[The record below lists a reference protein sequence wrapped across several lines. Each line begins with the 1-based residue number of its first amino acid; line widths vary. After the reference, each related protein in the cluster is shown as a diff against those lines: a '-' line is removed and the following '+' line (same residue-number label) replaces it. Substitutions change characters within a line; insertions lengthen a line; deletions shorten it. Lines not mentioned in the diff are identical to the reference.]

1 MSECLQLA
9 TLGRPFQLGMLY
21 DCRSDALI
29 PGVTLWDLQTLQSN
43 LDYRDQPSTEFH
55 IIASDS
61 MEKKAAALD
70 VSASL
75 KASFLGG
82 LVEVKGSAK
91 YLRDTKE
98 SEQQARVTLQYKATT
113 RFEQLTM
120 SHLGRQNITYPS
132 VFDEGSA
139 THVIT
144 AVLYG
149 AQAFFVFDQM
159 TSSTEKI
166 QNIQGNMEATIKCLP
181 MIAIQGEA
189 SLEMTEE
196 HKSHT
201 EKFSCTF
208 YGDFSL
214 KNNPTTFKD
223 AINIYATLPHLL
235 GPDGEH
241 SVPIRVWLYPLN
253 KLDSKAAQLVR
264 EISVGLVNHCQDVLE
279 QLSEA
284 MMRCNDLMKDSV
296 AVQFPEII
304 NVMLRFQKMCLEYK
318 LGFQGTLCKVLPSI
332 RGGGKEEVLLADIL
346 KNREQSPFKHQALT
360 TWLDDKARE
369 MRVVGRYLR
378 ILKDIPVVK
387 SESELDEMFMD
398 LATVYVVCYTF
409 TTLHHEDL
417 YLSEANNYVQSPTAQ
432 KMETQPPVDGVCTKR
447 QSDSWLNLPSVSQQ
461 MRKLSG
467 SFLDFATAN
476 IADGK
481 IKFAVGSVR
490 DDSNIGASIYLYDGG
505 CLENRCFV
513 PPSQPEIPTSSRTT
527 HDSVTLQLQPPTF
540 DAGEIVGYK
549 VEYRGS
555 QQEEWTILDTP
566 DQCHSFTK
574 PGLEPH
580 QEYHFRYR
588 AVTKVGVSKA
598 SESYRG
604 ITRPASPPG
613 KPVFQ
618 DCSSSPTLHWD
629 RPGQIGAD
637 VNIFRYR
644 IEYREEP
651 SDNLNTKDGLWQEVK
666 TTDAQC
672 HYCLEGLKPTTVY
685 RVQVSADCGET
696 GSSEASEEVSIK
708 IGNTPITIARKLR
721 TDTKLISTGNPS
733 IYKLKLQE
741 EIADEFKQL
750 VKCSFGKP
758 TTKHTMK
765 TIMVLG
771 ATGSGKTTLINGMIN
786 YILGVEW
793 GDNFRYKLIAEETGK
808 SQAES
813 QTSSITAY
821 QLHHQ
826 KGFNIDYSL
835 MIIDTPGFGDTRGIS
850 QDQQITEQIR
860 EFFSSP
866 QGVDHIDAVCFVV
879 QASLARL
886 THAQKYVF
894 DSILAIF
901 GKDIAE
907 NIQILVTFADGQP
920 PPILGAL
927 KLAEVPCPIDKCTDL
942 PVHFKFNNSAIFAQ
956 RPTSG
961 GENDDNFDA
970 MFWKMGANS
979 MKKFFTALNTMRTK
993 SLSLTREILM
1003 ERKQLEVTVQGLQT
1017 QIRVGLTKLEELR
1030 ETQQALNQHQ
1040 TERYA
1045 NKNFDFGFGRITRTD
1060 KELKEK
1066 YEKAYGE
1073 KMTQQNVMESLEQE
1087 FADVESTVLALVD
1100 QLSGSI
1106 RRLEEIA
1113 LRPNPL
1119 STPAYIDLMIQSEKE
1134 EAKPGFMERIQTLG
1148 EGSVPSMSWTPSPDG
1163 QWTFSM
1169 KKEPQAKA
1177 NQIPP
1182 PAHKTICKRDH
1193 RAPDI
1198 WELELGD
1205 SCWKNTAGYKGPDG
1219 TPPSSRSPRDG
1230 GTATEVAPTNQPTS
1244 CDGRGNSNGRSVPPT
1259 SRDGRGCNGRA
1270 ASCKW
1275 PTVTAPAR
1283 PLTDVIECEEA
1294 SPPVSNVAP
1303 PSAPL
1308 THTVHNSTLSQH
1320 GRSFTSPNMSERV
1333 PKLPVW
1339 SLRMEMNG
1347 SGDTDLSGTDGDPN
1361 RDQQQQ
1367 ETGPLPEE
1375 AHNRK

>member
-1 MSECLQLA
+1 MSANLQLA
-9 TLGRPFQLGMLY
+9 ALGRPFQLGMLY

-43 LDYRDQPSTEFH
+43 LDRRDQPSTEFH

-61 MEKKAAALD
+61 MESKSAVLN

-82 LVEVKGSAK
+82 LVKVKGSAK
-91 YLRDTKE
+91 YLSNTKE
-98 SEQQARVTLQYKATT
+98 SKQQARVTLQYKATT

-159 TSSTEKI
+159 ASSAEKM
-166 QNIQGNMEATIKCLP
+166 QDIQGNMEATIKLLP
-181 MIAIQGEA
+181 QIAIEGEA

-196 HKSHT
+196 QKSHA
-201 EKFSCTF
+201 EEFSCKF
-208 YGDFSL
+208 HGDFSL
-214 KNNPTTFKD
+214 KNNPTTFKE
-223 AINIYATLPHLL
+223 AINIYATLPNLL

-241 SVPIRVWLYPLN
+241 SVPITVWLYPLN

-264 EISVGLVNHCQDVLE
+264 EISVGLVNRCQDVLE
-279 QLSEA
+279 QLNEA
-284 MMRCNDLMKDSV
+284 VMRCNDLMKDSV
-296 AVQFPEII
+296 ADQFPEII
-304 NVMLRFQKMCLEYK
+304 NIIHRFQKMCLEYK
-318 LGFQGTLCKVLPSI
+318 LVFQGTLCKVLPSI

-346 KNREQSPFKHQALT
+346 KNREQSPFNDQALT

-369 MRVVGRYLR
+369 MRVVQLYLR

-387 SESELDEMFMD
+387 SQIEIHEMFMD
-398 LATVYVVCYTF
+398 LATVYVVCFTF

-417 YLSEANNYVQSPTAQ
+417 YLSEANNYLQSLTAQ
-432 KMETQPPVDGVCTKR
+432 KMETQPPADGACTQR
-447 QSDSWLNLPSVSQQ
+447 QSDSWLNLSSVSRK
-461 MRKLSG
+461 MRELSR
-467 SFLDFATAN
+467 SFLEFATAN

-481 IKFAVGSVR
+481 IKFAVVSVR

-540 DAGEIVGYK
+540 GAGEIVGYK

-566 DQCHSFTK
+566 DQCHSFTI

-598 SESYRG
+598 SESYRD

-637 VNIFRYR
+637 VNIFWYR

-651 SDNLNTKDGLWQEVK
+651 SVNFNMNDGLWEEVK
-666 TTDAQC
+666 TTGGQC
-672 HYCLEGLKPTTVY
+672 HFRLEGLKPTAVY
-685 RVQVSADCGET
+685 RVRVSADCGET

-708 IGNTPITIARKLR
+708 IGNTPITITRKHR
-721 TDTKLISTGNPS
+721 TDTQLISKGNPS

-741 EIADEFKQL
+741 EVADKSKQL

-758 TTKHTMK
+758 TSSYTMK

-771 ATGSGKTTLINGMIN
+771 ATGTGKTTLINGMIN

-793 GDNFRYKLIAEETGK
+793 GDNFRYMLIQEETGK

-821 QLHHQ
+821 MLHHQ
-826 KGFNIDYSL
+826 VGFNIDYSL
-835 MIIDTPGFGDTRGIS
+835 TIIDTPGFCTRGIS
-850 QDQQITEQIR
+850 RDQQITEQIR

-866 QGVDHIDAVCFVV
+866 QGVDQIDAVCFVV

-886 THAQKYVF
+886 TYTQKYVF
-894 DSILAIF
+894 DSILSMF

-907 NIQILVTFADGQP
+907 NIHIMVTFADGQP
-920 PPILGAL
+920 PPVLDILQS
-927 KLAEVPCPIDKCTDL
+927 AEVPCPKDTAGL

-956 RPTSG
+956 RPTSVNYGYECRSHDSGIG
-961 GENDDNFDA
+961 GGNDDNFDA

-979 MKKFFTALNTMRTK
+979 MKKFFTALNTMETK
-993 SLSLTREILM
+993 SLSLTREVLK
-1003 ERKQLEVTVQGLQT
+1003 ERKQFEVTVEGLQI
-1017 QIRVGLTKLEELR
+1017 QIRVVLAKREELR
-1030 ETQQALNQHQ
+1030 ITQQVLNQHQ
-1040 TERYA
+1040 TELDA
-1045 NKNFDFGFGRITRTD
+1045 
-1060 KELKEK
+1060 
-1066 YEKAYGE
+1066 
-1073 KMTQQNVMESLEQE
+1073 KMTQQNVMESLERE
-1087 FADVESTVLALVD
+1087 IDEVENTVLLLAD

-1113 LRPNPL
+1113 LSTNPL
-1119 STPAYIDLMIQSEKE
+1119 YTPDYIDLMIQSETE
-1134 EAKPGFMERIQTLG
+1134 EAKPRFMEQFQTLR
-1148 EGSVPSMSWTPSPDG
+1148 EIKEWAELIQKGSSPSMSWAPSPDG
-1163 QWTFSM
+1163 RRTFSM
-1169 KKEPQAKA
+1169 KNQPQDRA
-1177 NQIPP
+1177 NQMPP
-1182 PAHKTICKRDH
+1182 TAPNIICKSGLK
-1193 RAPDI
+1193 APDI
-1198 WELELGD
+1198 SVELGG
-1205 SCWKNTAGYKGPDG
+1205 SCSVSPSLECDPEQIPWCCLQGPGDLVKGKYLLVRLKLIEYHPH
-1219 TPPSSRSPRDG
+1219 PSRSPG
-1230 GTATEVAPTNQPTS
+1230 GNPRQVIQISPLALKSSLGIVKGVSANQS
-1244 CDGRGNSNGRSVPPT
+1244 SQRGA
-1259 SRDGRGCNGRA
+1259 C
-1270 ASCKW
+1270 C
-1275 PTVTAPAR
+1275 
-1283 PLTDVIECEEA
+1283 
-1294 SPPVSNVAP
+1294 
-1303 PSAPL
+1303 
-1308 THTVHNSTLSQH
+1308 H
-1320 GRSFTSPNMSERV
+1320 
-1333 PKLPVW
+1333 
-1339 SLRMEMNG
+1339 
-1347 SGDTDLSGTDGDPN
+1347 SGDIQGLTSALTVQEDAPSEAVRPIVNAATPLQLQTDASSTS
-1361 RDQQQQ
+1361 
-1367 ETGPLPEE
+1367 E
-1375 AHNRK
+1375 

>member
-1 MSECLQLA
+1 MSEFLQLA

-29 PGVTLWDLQTLQSN
+29 PGITLWDLQTLQSN
-43 LDYRDQPSTEFH
+43 LDCRDQPSTEFH

-61 MEKKAAALD
+61 MDKKATALN

-75 KASFLGG
+75 KASFLAG

-91 YLRDTKE
+91 YLSDTKE
-98 SEQQARVTLQYKATT
+98 SEQQARVTLHYKATAG
-113 RFEQLTM
+113 FYQLTM
-120 SHLGRQNITYPS
+120 NHLGRQNITYPS

-139 THVIT
+139 THVVT

-159 TSSTEKI
+159 ASSSENI
-166 QNIQGNMEATIKCLP
+166 QDIQGNMEVMIKHLP
-181 MIAIQGEA
+181 MIAIEGEA
-189 SLEMTEE
+189 SLEMTDEQ
-196 HKSHT
+196 SSQA
-201 EKFSCTF
+201 EKVSCTF

-214 KNNPTTFKD
+214 KNNPTTFKE

-235 GPDGEH
+235 GSGGEH
-241 SVPIRVWLYPLN
+241 SVPVTVWLYPLN
-253 KLDSKAAQLVR
+253 KLDTKAAQLVR
-264 EISVGLVNHCQDVLE
+264 EISVGLVNRWQRVLE

-284 MMRCNDLMKDSV
+284 VMRCNDLMKDSV
-296 AVQFPEII
+296 AVQFPEIRDRI
-304 NVMLRFQKMCLEYK
+304 FQFREMCPEYK
-318 LGFQGTLCKVLPSI
+318 LVFQGTLARVLPSI

-369 MRVVGRYLR
+369 MKVVRFYLR

-387 SESELDEMFMD
+387 SESELDDMLMD
-398 LATVYVVCYTF
+398 LTTDYVVCFTF

-417 YLSEANNYVQSPTAQ
+417 YLSEANNYLQSPTAQ
-432 KMETQPPVDGVCTKR
+432 KMETQPPADGACAQR
-447 QSDSWLNLPSVSQQ
+447 QSDSWFNLPSVSRK
-461 MRKLSG
+461 MRELSG

-481 IKFAVGSVR
+481 IKFAVVSVR

-513 PPSQPEIPTSSRTT
+513 PPLQPEIPTSIRTT

-540 DAGEIVGYK
+540 GAGEIVGYK

-566 DQCHSFTK
+566 DQCHSFTI
-574 PGLEPH
+574 PGLQPH

-651 SDNLNTKDGLWQEVK
+651 SDNFNMKNGLWEEVK
-666 TTDAQC
+666 TTDTQC
-672 HYCLEGLKPTTVY
+672 HYRLEGLKPTTVY
-685 RVQVSADCGET
+685 RVRVSADCGET

-708 IGNTPITIARKLR
+708 IGNTPITITRKHCR
-721 TDTKLISTGNPS
+721 DTQLIFKGNPS

-741 EIADEFKQL
+741 EIADKVKQL

-758 TTKHTMK
+758 TSKYTMK

-821 QLHHQ
+821 LLHHQ
-826 KGFNIDYSL
+826 VGFNIDYSL
-835 MIIDTPGFGDTRGIS
+835 TIIDTPGFGDTRGIS
-850 QDQQITEQIR
+850 RDQQITEQIR
-860 EFFSSP
+860 EFFTSP
-866 QGVDHIDAVCFVV
+866 QGVDQIDAVCFVA

-886 THAQKYVF
+886 THTQKYVF
-894 DSILAIF
+894 NSILAIF

-920 PPILGAL
+920 PPVLEAL
-927 KLAEVPCPIDKCTDL
+927 KLAEVPCPKDTTGL

-956 RPTSG
+956 RPTSVNYGNECRSHDSGVG

-979 MKKFFTALNTMRTK
+979 MKKFFTALNTMETK
-993 SLSLTREILM
+993 SLSLTREVLK
-1003 ERKQLEVTVQGLQT
+1003 ERKQLEVAVEGLQK
-1017 QIRVGLTKLEELR
+1017 QIRAGITKLEELR
-1030 ETQQALNQHQ
+1030 KTEQALNQHQ
-1040 TERYA
+1040 TELDA
-1045 NKNFDFGFGRITRTD
+1045 NKNFEYVIEVTDPVQVDISGSGKYITNCQKCFFTCHYPCIYSNDDDKRKCSAMDQQGNCNICPQKCIWNVHFNQKYKFDYVTKKEKRTYR
-1060 KELKEK
+1060 ELKEK
-1066 YEKAYGE
+1066 YEKAYGAR
-1073 KMTQQNVMESLEQE
+1073 MTQQNVMESLERE
-1087 FADVESTVLALVD
+1087 FDDVEYTVLALID

-1134 EAKPGFMERIQTLG
+1134 EAKPGFKERIQTLREVKEQAELIQKVENNENLLPG
-1148 EGSVPSMSWTPSPDG
+1148 ELKGGPIVG
-1163 QWTFSM
+1163 
-1169 KKEPQAKA
+1169 KKTQGKCSKII
-1177 NQIPP
+1177 N
-1182 PAHKTICKRDH
+1182 
-1193 RAPDI
+1193 
-1198 WELELGD
+1198 W
-1205 SCWKNTAGYKGPDG
+1205 
-1219 TPPSSRSPRDG
+1219 
-1230 GTATEVAPTNQPTS
+1230 
-1244 CDGRGNSNGRSVPPT
+1244 
-1259 SRDGRGCNGRA
+1259 
-1270 ASCKW
+1270 
-1275 PTVTAPAR
+1275 
-1283 PLTDVIECEEA
+1283 
-1294 SPPVSNVAP
+1294 
-1303 PSAPL
+1303 
-1308 THTVHNSTLSQH
+1308 
-1320 GRSFTSPNMSERV
+1320 FTSN
-1333 PKLPVW
+1333 K
-1339 SLRMEMNG
+1339 
-1347 SGDTDLSGTDGDPN
+1347 
-1361 RDQQQQ
+1361 
-1367 ETGPLPEE
+1367 
-1375 AHNRK
+1375 

>member
-29 PGVTLWDLQTLQSN
+29 PGVTLWDLQTLQNN
-43 LDYRDQPSTEFH
+43 LDRRDQPSTEFH

-61 MEKKAAALD
+61 MEKKANALD

-98 SEQQARVTLQYKATT
+98 SKQQARVTLQYKATT

-159 TSSTEKI
+159 ASSTEKI
-166 QNIQGNMEATIKCLP
+166 QDIQGNMEATIKCLP

-223 AINIYATLPHLL
+223 AINIYATLPNLL
-235 GPDGEH
+235 GSDGEH
-241 SVPIRVWLYPLN
+241 SVPITVWLYPLN

-264 EISVGLVNHCQDVLE
+264 EISVRLVNRCQDVLE
-279 QLSEA
+279 QLNEA
-284 MMRCNDLMKDSV
+284 VMRCNDLMKDSV

-304 NVMLRFQKMCLEYK
+304 NIILRFQKMCLEYK
-318 LGFQGTLCKVLPSI
+318 LGFQGTICKVLPSI
-332 RGGGKEEVLLADIL
+332 RGGGEEEVLLVNIL

-398 LATVYVVCYTF
+398 LATVYVVCFTF
-409 TTLHHEDL
+409 TKLHHEDL
-417 YLSEANNYVQSPTAQ
+417 YLSEANNYLQSPTAQ
-432 KMETQPPVDGVCTKR
+432 KIETQPPVDGACTKR
-447 QSDSWLNLPSVSQQ
+447 QSDSWLTLPSVSQQ
-461 MRKLSG
+461 MRKTSE
-467 SFLDFATAN
+467 SFLEFATAN

-505 CLENRCFV
+505 RLENQCFV

-540 DAGEIVGYK
+540 GAGEIVGYK

-566 DQCHSFTK
+566 DQCHSFTI

-588 AVTKVGVSKA
+588 AVTKVGVSKV

-618 DCSSSPTLHWD
+618 DCSPSAALHWD

-637 VNIFRYR
+637 VNIFRYS

-651 SDNLNTKDGLWQEVK
+651 SVNLTMKGGLWEEVK
-666 TTDAQC
+666 TTDTQC
-672 HYCLEGLKPTTVY
+672 HYCLEGLKPMTVY
-685 RVQVSADCGET
+685 RVRVSADCGET

-708 IGNTPITIARKLR
+708 IGNTPIRIARKLR
-721 TDTKLISTGNPS
+721 TDTKLISKGNPS

-741 EIADEFKQL
+741 EIADKVKQL

-758 TTKHTMK
+758 TSKHTK

-835 MIIDTPGFGDTRGIS
+835 TIIDTPGFGDTRGIS
-850 QDQQITEQIR
+850 RDQLITEQIR

-866 QGVDHIDAVCFVV
+866 QGVDQIDAVCFVA

-920 PPILGAL
+920 PPILSAL
-927 KLAEVPCPIDKCTDL
+927 KLAEVPCPKDKCTGL

-961 GENDDNFDA
+961 NYGNECRSHDSGVGGGNDDNFDA

-979 MKKFFTALNTMRTK
+979 MKKFFTALNTMETK
-993 SLSLTREILM
+993 SLSLTREVLK
-1003 ERKQLEVTVQGLQT
+1003 ERKQLEVAVVGLQT

-1030 ETQQALNQHQ
+1030 KTEQALNQHQ
-1040 TERYA
+1040 TELDA
-1045 NKNFDFGFGRITRTD
+1045 NKNFDYEIEVTHPVKEDISGTGYYITNCQKCFFTCHFPCGYSNDDD
-1060 KELKEK
+1060 KRECCAMDQQGNCMVCPLKCIWNVHFNQKYKFDYVTKKEKKTYSELKEK
-1066 YEKAYGE
+1066 YEKAYGA
-1073 KMTQQNVMESLEQE
+1073 KMSQQNVMESLKQE
-1087 FADVESTVLALVD
+1087 FADVKYTVLALID

-1148 EGSVPSMSWTPSPDG
+1148 KVKEQAELIQKVANNENMLPGGLKGGPMVGKSAGKKTEGRFSKVINWF
-1163 QWTFSM
+1163 TF
-1169 KKEPQAKA
+1169 K
-1177 NQIPP
+1177 
-1182 PAHKTICKRDH
+1182 
-1193 RAPDI
+1193 
-1198 WELELGD
+1198 
-1205 SCWKNTAGYKGPDG
+1205 
-1219 TPPSSRSPRDG
+1219 
-1230 GTATEVAPTNQPTS
+1230 
-1244 CDGRGNSNGRSVPPT
+1244 
-1259 SRDGRGCNGRA
+1259 
-1270 ASCKW
+1270 
-1275 PTVTAPAR
+1275 
-1283 PLTDVIECEEA
+1283 
-1294 SPPVSNVAP
+1294 
-1303 PSAPL
+1303 
-1308 THTVHNSTLSQH
+1308 
-1320 GRSFTSPNMSERV
+1320 
-1333 PKLPVW
+1333 
-1339 SLRMEMNG
+1339 
-1347 SGDTDLSGTDGDPN
+1347 
-1361 RDQQQQ
+1361 
-1367 ETGPLPEE
+1367 
-1375 AHNRK
+1375 

>member
-9 TLGRPFQLGMLY
+9 TLGRSFQLGMLY

-29 PGVTLWDLQTLQSN
+29 PGVTLWDLQTPQSN
-43 LDYRDQPSTEFH
+43 LDRRDQPSTEFH

-91 YLRDTKE
+91 YLSDTKE

-120 SHLGRQNITYPS
+120 SQLGRQNITYPS

-159 TSSTEKI
+159 ASSTEKI
-166 QNIQGNMEATIKCLP
+166 QDIQGNMEATIKLLP
-181 MIAIQGEA
+181 LIAIQGEA

-264 EISVGLVNHCQDVLE
+264 EISVGLVNRCQDVLE

-284 MMRCNDLMKDSV
+284 VMRCNDLMKDSV
-296 AVQFPEII
+296 AVQFLEII
-304 NVMLRFQKMCLEYK
+304 NIILRFQKMCLEYK

-369 MRVVGRYLR
+369 MKVAGRYLR

-398 LATVYVVCYTF
+398 LATVYVVCFTF
-409 TTLHHEDL
+409 TKLHHEDL
-417 YLSEANNYVQSPTAQ
+417 YLSEANNYLQSPTAQ
-432 KMETQPPVDGVCTKR
+432 KMETQPPADGACTQR
-447 QSDSWLNLPSVSQQ
+447 QSDSWFNLPSVSRK
-461 MRKLSG
+461 MRELSG

-490 DDSNIGASIYLYDGG
+490 DDSNIGASIYLYDEG

-540 DAGEIVGYK
+540 GAGEIVGYK

-555 QQEEWTILDTP
+555 QQEQWTILDTP
-566 DQCHSFTK
+566 DQCHSFTI

-604 ITRPASPPG
+604 ITRPTSPPG

-644 IEYREEP
+644 IEYREQP
-651 SDNLNTKDGLWQEVK
+651 SDNLNTKGGLWEEVK
-666 TTDAQC
+666 TTDTQC
-672 HYCLEGLKPTTVY
+672 HYCLEGLKPTTIY
-685 RVQVSADCGET
+685 RVRVSADCGET

-708 IGNTPITIARKLR
+708 IGNTSNRIARKYR
-721 TDTKLISTGNPS
+721 RDTQLISKGNPS

-741 EIADEFKQL
+741 EVADKVKQL

-758 TTKHTMK
+758 TSKYTMK

-808 SQAES
+808 SQAET

-835 MIIDTPGFGDTRGIS
+835 TIIDTPGFGDTRGIS
-850 QDQQITEQIR
+850 RDQQITEQIR

-866 QGVDHIDAVCFVV
+866 QGVDQIDAVCFVA

-886 THAQKYVF
+886 THAQRYVF

-927 KLAEVPCPIDKCTDL
+927 KLAEVPCPKDKCTGL

-956 RPTSG
+956 CLTSG

-979 MKKFFTALNTMRTK
+979 MNKFFTALNTMETK
-993 SLSLTREILM
+993 SLSLTREVLK
-1003 ERKQLEVTVQGLQT
+1003 ERSSWKLQW
-1017 QIRVGLTKLEELR
+1017 RDCRRRSVGLAKLEELR
-1030 ETQQALNQHQ
+1030 KTEQALNQHQ
-1040 TERYA
+1040 TELDA
-1045 NKNFDFGFGRITRTD
+1045 NKNFDYEIEITHPVKEDISGTGNYITNCQKCFFTCHFPCGIPNDDGKRGCCVMDGQGNCTVCPLKCIWNVHFNQKYKFDYVTKKEKRTYS
-1060 KELKEK
+1060 ELKEK
-1066 YEKAYGE
+1066 YENAYGE
-1073 KMTQQNVMESLEQE
+1073 KMTQQNVMELLKRE
-1087 FADVESTVLALVD
+1087 FADVEYTVLALID

-1119 STPAYIDLMIQSEKE
+1119 STPAYIDLTIQSEKE

-1148 EGSVPSMSWTPSPDG
+1148 EVKERAELIQKVANNENMLPGESKGGPMVEKSAGKKTEGMFSKIISW
-1163 QWTFSM
+1163 
-1169 KKEPQAKA
+1169 
-1177 NQIPP
+1177 
-1182 PAHKTICKRDH
+1182 
-1193 RAPDI
+1193 
-1198 WELELGD
+1198 
-1205 SCWKNTAGYKGPDG
+1205 
-1219 TPPSSRSPRDG
+1219 
-1230 GTATEVAPTNQPTS
+1230 
-1244 CDGRGNSNGRSVPPT
+1244 
-1259 SRDGRGCNGRA
+1259 
-1270 ASCKW
+1270 
-1275 PTVTAPAR
+1275 
-1283 PLTDVIECEEA
+1283 
-1294 SPPVSNVAP
+1294 
-1303 PSAPL
+1303 
-1308 THTVHNSTLSQH
+1308 
-1320 GRSFTSPNMSERV
+1320 FTSN
-1333 PKLPVW
+1333 K
-1339 SLRMEMNG
+1339 
-1347 SGDTDLSGTDGDPN
+1347 
-1361 RDQQQQ
+1361 
-1367 ETGPLPEE
+1367 
-1375 AHNRK
+1375 